1 MEKGIVMSKVN
12 KYLTKYRE
20 YMRLDQNSQ
29 ESDRGDALWD
39 KLDKMWNRMS
49 PDEQD
54 RVCDTLER
62 DHEKD

>member
-1 MEKGIVMSKVN
+1 MSKVT

-39 KLDKMWNRMS
+39 KLNKMWNRMS
-49 PDEQD
+49 SED
-54 RVCDTLER
+54 RDHVCDTLER
-62 DHEKD
+62 DCEKTDKDIQ